1 MNPLE
6 QLFKATVQGYQSSL
20 YQHMPL
26 SDYRNF
32 SVWALS
38 PKNRH
43 NKVWLQ
49 IVGIPQFAKL
59 TLSLLG
65 ESVPTADWDELV
77 HYTTV
82 MNAYLIYETI
92 SDNLAFGLA
101 AKRPDD
107 TSYELRREILINFN
121 NAMVARLKGDRASSD
136 LILARIKPKAD
147 QISAFKYSLTG
158 SEQKK
163 MVEAFLQEAPTCTM
177 EAVEFGAWHSLV
189 ANIQSCAD
197 LVDGMQRYRLGGMLR
212 QGLIRRYEAVNELLF
227 DRVQDQDA
235 LLDVSINT
243 ILVVPV
249 LTFYISVLTE
259 VLQPQQRGL
268 DRLIENGVLSKALED
283 AALMV
288 RLLNDLGTGLV
299 VTDQY
304 HSTLL
309 NDLYAKLPPSADPDK
324 TFADMLMEHSEQVQL
339 MTRIRKDI
347 SFAEYNVSLHS
358 LMTSPPTMTSLL
370 LFGSNLVYFQARYRE
385 CRERLNDHLRIISQ
399 TLQTDNVSRLIDQFV
414 CFHEQI
420 YANHFDEQAG
430 DYATKPDEG
439 VAASV

>member
-1 MNPLE
+1 MSQLE

-32 SVWALS
+32 NIWALS
-38 PKNRH
+38 AKNPH

-59 TLSLLG
+59 TQTLLG
-65 ESVPTADWDELV
+65 NSVPVERWDELV
-77 HYTTV
+77 HYTTL

-121 NAMVARLKGDRASSD
+121 NAMVARLKGDRVSSD
-136 LILARIKPKAD
+136 LILTRIKPKVEKV
-147 QISAFKYSLTG
+147 SSFNYSLTG
-158 SEQKK
+158 NEQTTIAA
-163 MVEAFLQEAPTCTM
+163 AFLQDAPNCTM
-177 EAVEFGAWHSLV
+177 DAIEFGAWHSLV
-189 ANIQSCAD
+189 ANIQSCSD
-197 LVDGMQRYRLGGMLR
+197 LVDKMQRYKLGDALRL
-212 QGLIRRYEAVNELLF
+212 GLIRRYEAVNDLLL
-227 DRVQDQDA
+227 DRVHSKDA
-235 LLDVSINT
+235 LVNVSINT
-243 ILVVPV
+243 ILVIPV
-249 LTFYISVLTE
+249 LTYYISVLTE
-259 VLQPQQRGL
+259 VLQPNRGL
-268 DRLIENGVLSKALED
+268 GTLIENGTLQKALED

-299 VTDQY
+299 VTNQY

-309 NDLYAKLPPSADPDK
+309 NDLYAKLPPSADPET
-324 TFADMLMEHSEQVQL
+324 TFADMLMEHSKQVQL

-358 LMTSPPTMTSLL
+358 LMTSPPTTTSLL
-370 LFGSNLVYFQARYRE
+370 LFGSNLVYYQDQYRQA
-385 CRERLNDHLRIISQ
+385 RERLNANLYTISQ
-399 TLQTDNVSRLIDQFV
+399 TLKTEHVSHLIYQFV
-414 CFHEQI
+414 SFHEHI
-420 YANHFDEQAG
+420 YQQNFDEQAG
-430 DYATKPDEG
+430 DYATKPDT
-439 VAASV
+439 ASAGT